1 MGKNLNRKFPR
12 QTIFFGPHE
21 LRYLLIQKFILHLVK
36 TFLTSFQPHLP
47 KRSGGV
53 VFRLVK
59 RLWVFWLNKNKQMT
73 EKNKDNIDEVFK
85 EEVKTV
91 PDFKFS
97 AKVASVFD
105 DMVNRSVPFYGEI
118 QRMVSEIAADYG
130 SEGTNVYDLG
140 CSTGTTLIGMDVLMP
155 AGIKFIGVDDSAD
168 MLSKCDK
175 KLKEAGVSRPYEL
188 KVADLHRDVQI
199 ENASVV
205 VLCLTLQFIRP
216 VYREKL
222 LKKIAEGLVPNGVL
236 LLVEKVL
243 TEDSQFNRNF
253 IKYYYNYKR
262 RNHYSEL
269 EISQKRE
276 ALENVLI
283 PYKMSENVQMLEE
296 AGFSHCETFFRWYN
310 FSGIIAI
317 KNK

>member
-1 MGKNLNRKFPR
+1 MTGENKGK
-12 QTIFFGPHE
+12 
-21 LRYLLIQKFILHLVK
+21 
-36 TFLTSFQPHLP
+36 
-47 KRSGGV
+47 
-53 VFRLVK
+53 
-59 RLWVFWLNKNKQMT
+59 
-73 EKNKDNIDEVFK
+73 IDEVFK

-97 AKVASVFD
+97 SKVANVFD

-130 SEGTNVYDLG
+130 REGTLVYDLG

-155 AGIKFIGVDDSAD
+155 PGIKFIGVDDSAD
-168 MLSKCDK
+168 MLAKCDK
-175 KLKEAGVSRPYEL
+175 KLKEAGVTRPYEL
-188 KVADLHRDVQI
+188 RVADLHRDLRI

-222 LKKIAEGLVPNGVL
+222 LKKIADGLVTNGVL

-262 RNHYSEL
+262 RNQYSEL

-283 PYKMSENVQMLEE
+283 PYKLSENAHMLEE
-296 AGFSHCETFFRWYN
+296 AGFSHCETFFKWFN
-310 FSGIIAI
+310 FSGLLAV